1 LPNRVVTTAIFAR
14 KVKFLLKKYK
24 TLGESLLLLQ
34 QELIENP
41 RSGSSYGANIYK
53 VRLADPSKG
62 KGTSGGFR
70 VVTYLVIENPEE
82 IIIQL
87 ITILN
92 KSEEDSITK
101 ADVLK
106 LIRKCGL

>member
-1 LPNRVVTTAIFAR
+1 LPNKVITTEVFAR
-14 KVKFLLKKYK
+14 KVKPLLKKYK
-24 TLGESLLLLQ
+24 TLGESLLSLQ
-34 QELIENP
+34 KELVKNP
-41 RSGSSYGANIYK
+41 RLGVSYGANIYK
-53 VRLADPSKG
+53 VRLSDPSKG

-70 VVTYLVIENPEE
+70 VVTYLMTEKSND

-101 ADVLK
+101 EDILK
-106 LIRKCGL
+106 LVKKCSL